1 MSSQKTFKNPAFKNM
16 EGQRVPE
23 ATLHTRCD
31 HEWVDISSNDIFA
44 GKTVIVFSLPG
55 AFTPTCSSS
64 HVPRFNQ
71 LAPTFKEHGVDDI
84 ICLSVNDAFVMNE
97 WATDQRAE
105 NITFLPDGNGEF
117 TAGMGLLVDKDDL
130 GFGKRSW
137 RYSMLVKDGVIEK
150 QFIEPNVPGD
160 PFEVSDADTMLTH
173 IAPDAVRPL
182 DVSIFTRPDCEYC
195 ARAKDL
201 LKERGIA
208 YEELV
213 LNRDYTSRT
222 LRAIAGIDSVPQV
235 FINGDYVGGA
245 ESLEDW
251 FADEDSAAA

>member
-1 MSSQKTFKNPAFKNM
+1 MSQQTAFKNK
-16 EGQRVPE
+16 EGQHVPE
-23 ATLHTRCD
+23 TVFHTRHD
-31 HEWVDISSNDIFA
+31 HEWVDMSTSDIFA

-71 LAPTFKEHGVDDI
+71 LAPVFKQHGVDEI

-97 WATDQRAE
+97 WSADQHAE

-117 TAGMGLLVDKDDL
+117 TADMGLLVDKNDL

-160 PFEVSDADTMLTH
+160 PFEVSDADTMLAH
-173 IAPDAVRPL
+173 IAPDAALPL
-182 DVSIFTRPDCEYC
+182 DVSIFTRPGCEYC

-201 LKERGIA
+201 LKKHGIA

-213 LNRDYTSRT
+213 LNRDYTSHS
-222 LRAIAGIDSVPQV
+222 LRAVAGVDSVPQI

-245 ESLEDW
+245 ESLEEW
-251 FADEDSAAA
+251 FADDDSAAA

>member
-1 MSSQKTFKNPAFKNM
+1 MSEQAFENR
-16 EGQRVPE
+16 EGQAVPKV
-23 ATLHTRCD
+23 TFHTRKG
-31 HEWVDISSNDIFA
+31 HEWVNLNSDDIFA

-71 LAPTFKEHGVDDI
+71 LAPVFKEHGVDEI
-84 ICLSVNDAFVMNE
+84 ICMSVNDAFVMNS
-97 WATDQRAE
+97 WAVEQNAE
-105 NITFLPDGNGEF
+105 NITFLPDGNGDF

-137 RYSMLVKDGVIEK
+137 RYSMLVKDGIIEK

-160 PFEVSDADTMLTH
+160 PYGVSDADTMLTYM
-173 IAPDAVRPL
+173 APDAQRPL
-182 DVSIFTRPDCEYC
+182 DVSIFTRPGCEYC
-195 ARAKDL
+195 ARAKSL
-201 LKERGIA
+201 LRERGIA

-213 LNRDYTSRT
+213 LNRDYTDRT
-222 LRAIAGIDSVPQV
+222 LRAVAGIDSVPQV

-245 ESLEDW
+245 ESLEEW
-251 FADEDSAAA
+251 FADEGSAAA